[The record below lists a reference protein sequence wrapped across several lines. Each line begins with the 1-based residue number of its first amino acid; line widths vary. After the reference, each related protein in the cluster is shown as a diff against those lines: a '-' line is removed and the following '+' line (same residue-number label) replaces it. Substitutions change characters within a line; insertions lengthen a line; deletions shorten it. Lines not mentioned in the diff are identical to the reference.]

1 MSGAVYVVVCR
12 GDERVSRAER
22 DGGRTTRVESA
33 ESRRPEG
40 PGRELGG
47 HEERKKL
54 SLISL
59 LTAIDPQ
66 IKGSLERAA
75 QRREPV

>member
-1 MSGAVYVVVCR
+1 MWSCVVEMREYRELSGTGGAQR
-12 GDERVSRAER
+12 GY
-22 DGGRTTRVESA
+22 ESA

>member
-1 MSGAVYVVVCR
+1 MWSCVCSRDEYRELSGSTGAHNA
-12 GDERVSRAER
+12 G
-22 DGGRTTRVESA
+22 VESA
-33 ESRRPEG
+33 ERRLEG

>member
-1 MSGAVYVVVCR
+1 MWSCVVEMREYRELSGTGGAQR
-12 GDERVSRAER
+12 GLKARRV
-22 DGGRTTRVESA
+22 G
-33 ESRRPEG
+33 RPEG

-47 HEERKKL
+47 HDERKKRV
-54 SLISL
+54 LISL